1 MRGRGRRDVSDD
13 VRAGL
18 ELPLQLVACRLR
30 RAVPVEGVAVL
41 PHLLLASPDALAG
54 TRSLVL
60 ELRQGQQVLVCL
72 LAPLAETDQHEILL
86 QVTLLLRQRV
96 QAGVLD
102 RHRCLQRQALRALHL
117 LWREGVLAVTLGQDR
132 GSDGLAVRHQR
143 KREQRAHAKRLHV

>member
-1 MRGRGRRDVSDD
+1 M
-13 VRAGL
+13 
-18 ELPLQLVACRLR
+18 
-30 RAVPVEGVAVL
+30 L

-60 ELRQGQQVLVCL
+60 DDMSPEVEELLQGQQVLVGL
-72 LAPLAETDQHEILL
+72 LAPLAESDQHEILL